1 MTKPLR
7 LVPILVP
14 LPPNIQL
21 SIRAAELF
29 PNSEHNQLHW
39 IKAVHYLRNQS
50 KKGWAID
57 KMILKSP
64 EERIL

>member
-1 MTKPLR
+1 MLHYPLPKLVKPLPR
-7 LVPILVP
+7 
-14 LPPNIQL
+14 NISL

-29 PNSEHNQLHW
+29 PESQDLQLKW